1 MKLRFLSILS
11 VLLFIVSTVVAQQE
25 YYASIDGLK
34 GGETLKT
41 ALHDLIKEHSIIRYG
56 SGISSTNGK
65 YKTWGAF
72 YTTDYIID
80 EDGKRIV
87 FDIYSGIKRYFG
99 EKGASVGEMHI
110 EHSVPK
116 SWWTGAE
123 EVEEPYSDLHHL
135 RPSDATAN
143 LKKSNHPLAELANV
157 TWTNGV
163 SSIGRIMFEGD
174 SITAFEPSDEYKGDF
189 ARMYMYM
196 FTCYQ
201 DLTWE
206 HTYMNY
212 TNSVYP
218 TLKPDAVAMLLKWH
232 KQDPVC
238 KQEVNRNN
246 EVYNIQGNR
255 NPYIDYP
262 ELAEFV
268 WGDSVGSKFN
278 LADAVEGGDVADNE
292 DDEGNIIAGEVT
304 DVLNRDLT
312 GVTVGTYKEWNDKV
326 STSDAVYSGI
336 SAGSSG
342 SIQLRSDN
350 SSSCSGI
357 VTTKSGGKV
366 KKVVVKWN
374 SRTVAGRTLDIYGK
388 NTAYTSTADL
398 YDVDNQGTKLGSIV
412 CETST
417 ELEVDGDYKY
427 IGLRSNSGAMYLLSV
442 EITWLTTSCDDEE
455 DDENELAVRDICNGD
470 VEPLV
475 VFDISGRQLRN
486 IAVPGLYIVNGKKT
500 VIK

>member
-1 MKLRFLSILS
+1 MKHKFFSILC
-11 VLLFIVSTVVAQQE
+11 LLFVVSTVSAQQE
-25 YYASIDGLK
+25 YYAPIDGLK

-41 ALHDLIKEHSIIRYG
+41 ALHNLIKEHGIIKYG
-56 SGISSTNGK
+56 SGVSSNGK
-65 YKTWGAF
+65 YRTWGAF
-72 YTTDYIID
+72 YTTDFIID
-80 EDGKRIV
+80 DDGERVV
-87 FDIYSGIKRYFG
+87 FDMYSDTKRYFG
-99 EKGASVGEMHI
+99 EKGASVSGMHI

-116 SWWTGAE
+116 SWWTGSD

-135 RPSDATAN
+135 RPSDGSAN
-143 LKKSNHPLAELANV
+143 LKKSNHPLAELASV

-163 SSIGRIMFEGD
+163 SSIGKIMFEGD
-174 SITAFEPSDEYKGDF
+174 SITAFEPCDEYKGDF

-212 TNSVYP
+212 TNSAYP
-218 TLKPDAVAMLLKWH
+218 TLKPEAVEMLLKWH

-238 KQEVNRNN
+238 KREVNRNN

-312 GVTVGTYKEWNDKV
+312 GVTVGTYKAWSGKK
-326 STSDAVYSGI
+326 STSDAIYSGI

-388 NTAYTSTADL
+388 NKAYTSTADL

-427 IGLRSNSGAMYLLSV
+427 IGLRSNSGAMFLLSI
-442 EITWLTTSCDDEE
+442 EMTWQTTSDDNSGDSTGE
-455 DDENELAVRDICNGD
+455 DGASVKNLCND
-470 VEPLV
+470 VVGQPM

>member
-1 MKLRFLSILS
+1 MKHKFFSILC
-11 VLLFIVSTVVAQQE
+11 LLFVVSTVSAQQE
-25 YYASIDGLK
+25 YYAPIDGLK

-41 ALHDLIKEHSIIRYG
+41 ALHNLIKEHGIIKYG
-56 SGISSTNGK
+56 SGVSSNGK
-65 YKTWGAF
+65 YRTWGAF
-72 YTTDYIID
+72 YTTDFIID
-80 EDGKRIV
+80 DDGERVV
-87 FDIYSGIKRYFG
+87 FDMYSDTKRYFG
-99 EKGASVGEMHI
+99 EKGASVSGMHI

-116 SWWTGAE
+116 SWWTGSD

-135 RPSDATAN
+135 RPSDGSAN
-143 LKKSNHPLAELANV
+143 LKKSNHPLAELASV

-163 SSIGRIMFEGD
+163 SSIGKIMFEGD
-174 SITAFEPSDEYKGDF
+174 SITAFEPCDEYKGDF

-212 TNSVYP
+212 TNSAYP
-218 TLKPDAVAMLLKWH
+218 TLKPEAVEMLLKWH

-238 KQEVNRNN
+238 KREVNRNN

-262 ELAEFV
+262 QLAEFV
-268 WGDSVGSKFN
+268 WGDSIACRFN
-278 LADAVEGGDVADNE
+278 LAGATEGVE
-292 DDEGNIIAGEVT
+292 DEGVAVDEVT
-304 DVLNRDLT
+304 DVLDQALI
-312 GVTVGTYKEWNDKV
+312 GVVVGTYKAWSGKK

-412 CETST
+412 CKTST
-417 ELEVDGDYKY
+417 EIEIDGDYKY